1 MKKSEDR
8 RSFIFGVGAFAA
20 ALLMPKAPKLI
31 FPIHKNPIVTPSDVE
46 VLSMWTDCNRIGSEK
61 VFFWIARVVG
71 SPARIYEKRGAPP
84 LHLFDFD
91 RMVTAADAQLTTNYP
106 VFNPR
111 TGACIVVPSSMKKQ
125 PVFQYDIQGRKTAKM
140 SQQEFCAKAWATE
153 KESDQDESA

>member
-20 ALLMPKAPKLI
+20 ALLLPKAPKLY
-31 FPIHKNPIVTPSDVE
+31 FPVQNNPIVTPSDVE

-71 SPARIYEKRGAPP
+71 SPARIYEKRGSPP

-91 RMVTAADAQLTTNYP
+91 RMVTAADARLMTNYP

-111 TGACIVVPSSMKKQ
+111 TGDCVIIPGKPSRVSAFTGD
-125 PVFQYDIQGRKTAKM
+125 VANGRHL
-140 SQQEFCAKAWATE
+140 SQKEFCAKAWAIE
-153 KESDQDESA
+153 KASDQDESA